1 MGELKLRKAFIV
13 LYDDINVLLIN
24 ILSLFL
30 LMVLLRKDINPTNGF
45 LYIISLIFVYLWIFI
60 SSFSRDRIKKSKFI
74 VWWNL
79 AFKILLKCLSLL
91 LEFFFLFFLHD
102 RNMLNF
108 YNFLLI
114 IHFVIL
120 LKWGII
126 NILGLIWS
134 IVLIFGCY
142 RQSVSAM
149 NPLTIFRSNYFGYI
163 GWCFF

>member
-120 LKWGII
+120 LK
-126 NILGLIWS
+126 
-134 IVLIFGCY
+134 
-142 RQSVSAM
+142 
-149 NPLTIFRSNYFGYI
+149 
-163 GWCFF
+163 